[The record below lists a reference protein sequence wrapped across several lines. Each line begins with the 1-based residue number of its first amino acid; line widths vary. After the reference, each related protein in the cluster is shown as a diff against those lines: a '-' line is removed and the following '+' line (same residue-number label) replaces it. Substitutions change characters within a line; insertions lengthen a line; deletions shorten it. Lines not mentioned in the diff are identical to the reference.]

1 MKSTNFKVTIEKKIR
16 EIKDFPTEGISYK
29 DITPLLHCPKT
40 STAVVDA
47 FEQQLTAIKV
57 DAIVGIESRGFLFGM
72 LLANRLEVPFVPIR
86 KAGKLPHHTIAKE
99 YDLEYG
105 SATIEIHT
113 DAIKRG
119 WNVIVHDDLLAT
131 GGTANAASDLISELG
146 GTVSAYLFLIELAYL
161 SGRELIENNSPNVIS
176 LLKY

>member
-1 MKSTNFKVTIEKKIR
+1 MKSTNFKATIEKKIR

-86 KAGKLPHHTIAKE
+86 KASIYRVNGQVNLNP
-99 YDLEYG
+99 
-105 SATIEIHT
+105 SF
-113 DAIKRG
+113 
-119 WNVIVHDDLLAT
+119 
-131 GGTANAASDLISELG
+131 LG
-146 GTVSAYLFLIELAYL
+146 FFKNGVGQS
-161 SGRELIENNSPNVIS
+161 
-176 LLKY
+176 